1 MKPTLKTL
9 AAIATFAASPALA
22 EGWTLDNDASRL
34 AFGSIKKN
42 IIGEVH
48 SFESLSGTVN
58 AEGQANISIDLASVE
73 TNIDIRNERMAEHVF
88 KFAPSATISAQ
99 FEAEEI
105 DALAVGDSTVMD
117 IEAVL
122 TLLGVD
128 TEFYTEVFVMRVADD
143 KVMVT
148 TNDMVFLT
156 TEDLEVDQGI
166 DKLKELAELSGIT
179 RAAPVTLRF
188 VFTQS

>member
-88 KFAPSATISAQ
+88 KFAPSATISAE

-105 DALAVGDSTVMD
+105 DALAVGESTVMD

>member
-58 AEGQANISIDLASVE
+58 AEGQANINIDLASVE